1 MGFWDDINPI
11 KLIGKGIDAVGS
23 IGKTIVSAPLKLAQ
37 TAIGGVTQLGTTVA
51 NATTQNI
58 RNISGAALGAVKE
71 VRGAVTDTVTQAR
84 GAINDTGKNLMLPLA
99 IGAGVVA
106 VLIFTQ
112 MQSSKK

>member
-23 IGKTIVSAPLKLAQ
+23 IRKAIVSAPLKLAQ

-58 RNISGAALGAVKE
+58 KNITWGVGGVVKE
-71 VRGAVTDTVTQAR
+71 ARGAVSDTVTQAR

-99 IGAGVVA
+99 IGAGVVG
-106 VLIFTQ
+106 VLIFMQ